1 MGGKGNGVCIQDFS
15 LGRDIA
21 MRVNGCGQV
30 DKVELF
36 SRAWV
41 QRRQK
46 LNLIRRGLRFSLAGD
61 KATKVEKNNVAF
73 GRKNEGDV

>member
-1 MGGKGNGVCIQDFS
+1 MGGKGEGVCIQDFS

-21 MRVNGCGQV
+21 TGCGQV
-30 DKVELF
+30 DKMDLF

-46 LNLIRRGLRFSLAGD
+46 LNRIVRGLGFSLAGD

-73 GRKNEGDV
+73 